1 MKFKILQFFI
11 IIWFL
16 KGFIIEYL
24 LGMSPTTQL
33 SSDPIFIKI
42 LLEGIIIVLFIFV
55 FDKIKWTKQAMY
67 ISLPIFV
74 YFLWA
79 MISAYQNN
87 LSILHAIKYSRY
99 FIYSLFI
106 YFIVKTIKINDVRIK
121 KIILLFYYLV
131 LLQII
136 ISIFNILFHG
146 VLENRIGTLLL
157 MSGELGTIFPLI
169 FLGFFIA
176 YYHIVEKD
184 IKYLFTGWL
193 LLIFAYS
200 TGKIAALIIFPLLY
214 LFYEYYISNLLG
226 LNISKRVRIIG
237 RVLIISLIVSPFLVL
252 YVQNIYFGNVTTSK
266 NTSGFSQITKIID
279 FANKYTTG
287 ETSGMV
293 RGRMAANTMLLNS
306 ISKNKKYI
314 FGYGPMALYGEDE
327 KGYGSGFT
335 PVGILYGIVGWARD
349 YLSLGFPA
357 VIFMFWLIA
366 IVFRRFRKMLKLRK
380 FVPDNVYF
388 IIMGSYL
395 TIFVFVFDYLFYS
408 AVTFVSGFP
417 IFILMFGL
425 GISENYIYNSV
436 YYRKNMLTN
445 SNSKVSIFENE

>member
-1 MKFKILQFFI
+1 
-11 IIWFL
+11 
-16 KGFIIEYL
+16 
-24 LGMSPTTQL
+24 
-33 SSDPIFIKI
+33 
-42 LLEGIIIVLFIFV
+42 
-55 FDKIKWTKQAMY
+55 
-67 ISLPIFV
+67 
-74 YFLWA
+74 
-79 MISAYQNN
+79 
-87 LSILHAIKYSRY
+87 
-99 FIYSLFI
+99 
-106 YFIVKTIKINDVRIK
+106 
-121 KIILLFYYLV
+121 
-131 LLQII
+131 LQII

-169 FLGFFIA
+169 FLGFFIT

-200 TGKIAALIIFPLLY
+200 TGKRAALIMFPLLY
-214 LFYEYYISNLLG
+214 LFYEYYMSNLLG

-237 RVLIISLIVSPFLVL
+237 RVLIILLIVSPFLVL

-266 NTSGFSQITKIID
+266 NTSEFSQITKIID
-279 FANKYTTG
+279 FVNKYTTS

-314 FGYGPMALYGEDE
+314 FGYGPMALYGEDK
-327 KGYGSGFT
+327 KGYGTGFT

-357 VIFMFWLIA
+357 VIFMFWLIT

-425 GISENYIYNSV
+425 GISENYIYNFV